1 MSEFIAV
8 GGVKKLETGPQPDVR
23 GLADTRTDVKLR
35 GMEIQLTKGVM
46 ELTPWES
53 DETHVDACVG
63 VAEQIHCDAS
73 GGVSVSADQRLVQE
87 AVCWLF
93 CRFFVSSHPLPHAEG
108 LLV

>member
-8 GGVKKLETGPQPDVR
+8 GGVKKLENSPQPDVR

-73 GGVSVSADQRLVQE
+73 GGVSVSADQRQVQE